1 MKAMKTKILSLLLL
15 APLAIKAQAN
25 VGGFY
30 TVGVK
35 KTNRIEVSETVE
47 DSVSK
52 SYSTSLPDSLELK
65 ENDLSMLSEAQ
76 LESLIQKYEK
86 YLSNKDKRH
95 QQSNDNPLV
104 LKYYDGESHTLC
116 LESLHEVMK
125 EVGVSNQLFVL
136 AQAILETGNFQS
148 RVCKQ
153 YNNLFGLYD
162 SRHKDYYRFARWEDS
177 VVGYIK
183 LIQYKYKGGNYLQ
196 FLKKVRYAEDPG
208 YIRKVAKIARQL
220 YEEYISKNGGDA

>member
-1 MKAMKTKILSLLLL
+1 MLL

-35 KTNRIEVSETVE
+35 KTTRIDLTEKVE
-47 DSVSK
+47 DSVSRND
-52 SYSTSLPDSLELK
+52 STSLPDSLELK
-65 ENDLSMLSEAQ
+65 EDDLSMLSETQ
-76 LESLIQKYEK
+76 LESLIREYEK
-86 YLSNKDKRH
+86 YLSEKDKKCH
-95 QQSNDNPLV
+95 QSKNNQLV
-104 LKYYDGESHTLC
+104 IKYYDGESHTLC
-116 LESLHEVMK
+116 LENLHEVMK

-136 AQAILETGNFQS
+136 AQAVLETGNFQS

>member
-1 MKAMKTKILSLLLL
+1 MLL

-35 KTNRIEVSETVE
+35 KTTRIDLTKKVE
-47 DSVSK
+47 DSVSRND
-52 SYSTSLPDSLELK
+52 STSLPDSLELK
-65 ENDLSMLSEAQ
+65 EDDLSMLSETQ
-76 LESLIQKYEK
+76 LESLIRKYEK
-86 YLSNKDKRH
+86 YLSEKDKKCH
-95 QQSNDNPLV
+95 QSKNNQLV
-104 LKYYDGESHTLC
+104 IKYYDGESHTLC
-116 LESLHEVMK
+116 LENLHEVMK

-136 AQAILETGNFQS
+136 AQAVLETGNFQS

>member
-1 MKAMKTKILSLLLL
+1 MKATKTKIVSLMLL

-35 KTNRIEVSETVE
+35 KTTRIDLTEKVE
-47 DSVSK
+47 DSVSRN
-52 SYSTSLPDSLELK
+52 YSTSLPDSLELK
-65 ENDLSMLSEAQ
+65 EDDLSMLSETQ
-76 LESLIQKYEK
+76 LESLIREYEK
-86 YLSNKDKRH
+86 YLSEKDKKCH
-95 QQSNDNPLV
+95 QSKNNQLV
-104 LKYYDGESHTLC
+104 IKYYDGESHTLC
-116 LESLHEVMK
+116 LENLHEVMK

-136 AQAILETGNFQS
+136 AQAVLETGNFQS

-220 YEEYISKNGGDA
+220 YEEYISKKGGDA

>member
-1 MKAMKTKILSLLLL
+1 MKTKILCLLLL

-35 KTNRIEVSETVE
+35 KTTRIDLTEKVE
-47 DSVSK
+47 DSVSRND
-52 SYSTSLPDSLELK
+52 STSLPDSLELK
-65 ENDLSMLSEAQ
+65 EDDLSMLSETQ
-76 LESLIQKYEK
+76 LESLIGKYEK
-86 YLSNKDKRH
+86 YLSEKDKKCH
-95 QQSNDNPLV
+95 QSKNNQLV
-104 LKYYDGESHTLC
+104 IKYYDGESHTLC
-116 LESLHEVMK
+116 LENLHEVMK

-136 AQAILETGNFQS
+136 AQAVLETGNFQS

>member
-1 MKAMKTKILSLLLL
+1 MLL

-35 KTNRIEVSETVE
+35 KTTRIDLTEKVE
-47 DSVSK
+47 DSVSRND
-52 SYSTSLPDSLELK
+52 STSLPDSLELK
-65 ENDLSMLSEAQ
+65 EDDLSMLSKTQ
-76 LESLIQKYEK
+76 LESLIREYEK
-86 YLSNKDKRH
+86 YLSEKDKKCH
-95 QQSNDNPLV
+95 QSKNNQLV
-104 LKYYDGESHTLC
+104 IKYYDGESHTLC
-116 LESLHEVMK
+116 LENLHEVMK

-136 AQAILETGNFQS
+136 AQAVLETGNFQS

>member
-1 MKAMKTKILSLLLL
+1 MLL

-35 KTNRIEVSETVE
+35 KTTRIDLTEKVE
-47 DSVSK
+47 DSVSRND
-52 SYSTSLPDSLELK
+52 STSLPDSLELK
-65 ENDLSMLSEAQ
+65 EDDLSMLSETQ
-76 LESLIQKYEK
+76 LESLIREYEK
-86 YLSNKDKRH
+86 YLSEKDKKCH
-95 QQSNDNPLV
+95 QSKNNQLV
-104 LKYYDGESHTLC
+104 IKYYDGESHTLC
-116 LESLHEVMK
+116 LENLHEVMK

-136 AQAILETGNFQS
+136 AQAVLETGNFQS
-148 RVCKQ
+148 HVCKQ

-162 SRHKDYYRFARWEDS
+162 SRYKDYYRFARWEDS

>member
-1 MKAMKTKILSLLLL
+1 MLL

-35 KTNRIEVSETVE
+35 KTTRIDLTEKVE
-47 DSVSK
+47 DSVSRND
-52 SYSTSLPDSLELK
+52 STSLPDSLELK
-65 ENDLSMLSEAQ
+65 EDDLSMLSETQ
-76 LESLIQKYEK
+76 LESLIRKYEK
-86 YLSNKDKRH
+86 YLSEKDKKCH
-95 QQSNDNPLV
+95 QSKNNQLV
-104 LKYYDGESHTLC
+104 IKYYDGESHTLC
-116 LESLHEVMK
+116 LENLHEVMK

-136 AQAILETGNFQS
+136 AQAVLETGNFQS